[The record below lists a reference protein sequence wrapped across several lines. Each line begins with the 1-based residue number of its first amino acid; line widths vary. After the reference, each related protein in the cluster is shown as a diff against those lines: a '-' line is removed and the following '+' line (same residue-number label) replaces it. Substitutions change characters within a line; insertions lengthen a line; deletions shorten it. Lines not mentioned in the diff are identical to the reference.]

1 VAVDVELVPVELT
14 VPVLQAFELY
24 RFYHTGDDEVMALRG
39 VNLTL
44 AQGDFVAISGPSG
57 SGKSTL
63 LACLA
68 GLDEPDGGHVEILGQ
83 RLTRR
88 SEGRRAHLR
97 ARHIGMLMQGGNLF
111 NHLTVRGN
119 IQLRM
124 HLAGKVPHQNVNGL
138 LKDLGLEARGNAYP
152 EWLSGGETAR
162 AGLAVALAVE
172 PDVLLCDEPTAEVDA
187 RTEKR
192 VLDRLQEA
200 CRAGG
205 TVLIATHSAAV
216 AERANR
222 VIVLRDGRITH
233 DSDLVRSA

>member
-1 VAVDVELVPVELT
+1 MAADVELVPVELT

-24 RFYHTGDDEVMALRG
+24 RFYHTSQDEVMALRG
-39 VNLTL
+39 VDLTL
-44 AQGDFVAISGPSG
+44 VKGEFVAITGPSG

-83 RLTRR
+83 RLSRR

-97 ARHIGMLMQGGNLF
+97 ARHIGMLMQAGNLF
-111 NHLTVRGN
+111 NHLSVRGN

-124 HLAGKVPHQNVNGL
+124 HLAGKDPHKNSDGL
-138 LKDLGLEARGNAYP
+138 LRDLGLETRGDAYP
-152 EWLSGGETAR
+152 AWLSGGETAR
-162 AGLAVALAVE
+162 AGLAVALAAE

-187 RTEKR
+187 RTEER
-192 VLDRLQEA
+192 VLDRLQET
-200 CRAGG
+200 CRAGRA
-205 TVLIATHSAAV
+205 VLIATHSVAV

-222 VIVLRDGRITH
+222 VVVLRDGRITY
-233 DSDLVRSA
+233 DPDLVRSA